1 MVKKTD
7 IIKAEKLYIEH
18 MALCDKLT
26 GEIST
31 LLRQSAIA
39 DMINGPVSVE
49 YDIGRGLVVV
59 LELDD
64 GEAPHAVDI
73 FYMLSL
79 IKKGVDKITYSD
91 IISGSI

>member
-59 LELDD
+59 LELND

-73 FYMLSL
+73 FHILSL
-79 IKKGVDKITYSD
+79 IQKGVDKITYSD

>member
-1 MVKKTD
+1 MK
-7 IIKAEKLYIEH
+7 H

-26 GEIST
+26 GEIGT
-31 LLRQSAIA
+31 LLSQSAIA
-39 DMINGPVSVE
+39 DMISGPVSVE

-73 FYMLSL
+73 FHMLSL
-79 IKKGVDKITYSD
+79 IQKGGDKITYSD

>member
-1 MVKKTD
+1 
-7 IIKAEKLYIEH
+7 

-26 GEIST
+26 GEINK
-31 LLRQSAIA
+31 LLSQSAIA
-39 DMINGPVSVE
+39 DMISGPVSVE

-73 FYMLSL
+73 FHMLSL
-79 IKKGVDKITYSD
+79 IQKGVDKITYYD